1 MTTFATAA
9 NRRAHPQDH
18 ADVAGVTANP
28 VWAVARKELL
38 EIRRDSR
45 WRALG
50 AVTVLLTLSALA
62 LGVLQSR
69 RLDREHQAA
78 EAGDRHVWTAQ
89 GAKNPHQ
96 AAHFGQY
103 AFKPV
108 GPLALAEPGVEAFAG
123 SSVYLEAH
131 RQNEAQFRTARDA
144 TLAARMGRLTFAFVL
159 QTVLPL
165 VAILLGFAAFSGE
178 REKGTLPQLLSLG
191 VRPVHLLLGKGAAGA
206 GVLLGLVSLA
216 CVGLAVGLALFGAAH
231 RAEPG
236 GGSNASRLA
245 PTLKGQSHTS
255 EGPRP
260 GEATAHDRITIPER
274 AAQSLPDDS
283 LRLAGMFLGYSLYLV
298 GFLALS
304 LAVSAQ
310 ARSSRSALV
319 GLLVFWLLNTIVAP
333 RLLADIV
340 RSARTLPT
348 AQAFRNAIAEQKK
361 SQFGHDERHPAFIA
375 FRDRVLRQYQVKRV
389 EDLPISFRG
398 LSLREDDEAGYR
410 IFDQHFG
417 RLQEMVETQD
427 ALCAAPGL
435 IFPLLAL
442 QPLSMAMAGTDNR
455 HHGHF
460 VRAAE
465 AHRRLI
471 QTAASQDLIDH
482 AKNGDD
488 NYVAPAT
495 LWEDIPAFEY
505 TRPDASWAWRSQWGN
520 FAALFAWCVFC
531 CVWAYAASR
540 QLRVL

>member
-9 NRRAHPQDH
+9 NRHTKPQEHAHFS
-18 ADVAGVTANP
+18 GVTVNP
-28 VWAVARKELL
+28 VWTVARKELL
-38 EIRRDSR
+38 EIRRDAR

-62 LGVLQSR
+62 LGILQCR

-78 EAGDRHVWTAQ
+78 EAGDRHVWAAQ

-108 GPLALAEPGVEAFAG
+108 GPLALAEPGVDAFAG

-131 RQNEAQFRTARDA
+131 RQNEAQFRIARDS

-178 REKGTLPQLLSLG
+178 REKGTLPQLLSVG
-191 VRPVHLLLGKGAAGA
+191 VRPIHLLLGKGAAGA
-206 GVLLGLVSLA
+206 GLLFGLLSLA
-216 CVGLAVGLALFGAAH
+216 CVGLAAGLALFGAAH
-231 RAEPG
+231 GAEAG
-236 GGSNASRLA
+236 GGLNASRLA
-245 PTLKGQSHTS
+245 PAPKGQSHMS
-255 EGPRP
+255 AGQRP
-260 GEATAHDRITIPER
+260 GEERANNRITSPER
-274 AAQSLPDDS
+274 AAQSLPDDG
-283 LRLAGMFLGYSLYLV
+283 LRLAGMFLGYTLYLV

-333 RLLADIV
+333 RLAADIAKRA
-340 RSARTLPT
+340 RSLPT
-348 AQAFRNAIAEQKK
+348 AQAFRNAIAEEKK
-361 SQFGHDERHPAFIA
+361 SQFGHDERHPGFIA

-389 EDLPISFRG
+389 EDLPVSFRG

-417 RLQEMVETQD
+417 RLQALVETQD

-465 AHRRLI
+465 SHRRLI

-495 LWEDIPAFEY
+495 LWENIPAFEY
-505 TRPDASWAWRSQWGN
+505 TPPDASWAWRSQWGN
-520 FAALFAWCVFC
+520 FAALLGWCSVCWILAYFACM
-531 CVWAYAASR
+531 R
-540 QLRVL
+540 LRVL